1 MTNEMNLKTMKDIN
15 KYKIQYQNLV
25 EKVAREIME
34 TSENYGEALC
44 KCNQL
49 DYEAKWRGLTDDVEL
64 VITENMYATQ
74 INE

>member
-15 KYKIQYQNLV
+15 EYKIQYQNLV
-25 EKVAREIME
+25 EKVAKEIMG
-34 TSENYGEALC
+34 TSENYGEALD

-49 DYEAKWRGLTDDVEL
+49 DYETKWRGLTDDVEL